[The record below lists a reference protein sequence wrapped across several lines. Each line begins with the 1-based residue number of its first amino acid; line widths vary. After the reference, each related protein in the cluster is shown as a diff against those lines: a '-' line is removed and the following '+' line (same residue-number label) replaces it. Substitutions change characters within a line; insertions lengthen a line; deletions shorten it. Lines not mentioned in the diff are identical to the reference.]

1 MCFSKKI
8 YVRGRG
14 KERKA
19 IVEGEEKAIGEG
31 EGKVIGEGERWNGIE
46 KVGRG
51 KFEELGK
58 GVKVKERVGGE
69 VVIINISTHLIFKR

>member
-8 YVRGRG
+8 YVRDRG
-14 KERKA
+14 KER
-19 IVEGEEKAIGEG
+19 KAIGEG
-31 EGKVIGEGERWNGIE
+31 EGKVIGEGEGERWNGIE

-51 KFEELGK
+51 KLEEFGK
-58 GVKVKERVGGE
+58 GVKVKGRGGGG

>member
-1 MCFSKKI
+1 MLESIYIFRLSRNPCAFLCFSKKI

-31 EGKVIGEGERWNGIE
+31 EGKVIREGERWNGIE
-46 KVGRG
+46 KVGGESWRSW
-51 KFEELGK
+51 GK
-58 GVKVKERVGGE
+58 G
-69 VVIINISTHLIFKR
+69 